1 MLVRDLRL
9 HDHEYFFSCFRMS
22 LSTFEELLSFVA
34 PIIAKESTAMRDP
47 IGPSERLAL
56 TLRYLVTGDAQRT
69 LAASYRISPT
79 TITRLLSETCDALL
93 HYGILY

>member
-9 HDHEYFFSCFRMS
+9 HDHEYFFSCFCMS
-22 LSTFEELLSFVA
+22 LLSFVA
-34 PIIAKESTAMRDP
+34 PIVAKESTVMRDP

-69 LAASYRISPT
+69 IAASYRISPT
-79 TITRLLSETCDALL
+79 TITRVLSEICDAL
-93 HYGILY
+93 